1 MANETDFPTRGKVIK
16 VEDDRIVFAP
26 SNTSYEIELTTPAGR
41 YEGPQNI
48 LVEGVIRA
56 LGRKM
61 YTVPSGGG
69 WITPIF
75 GKPRIIQGHVRHID
89 ERYVVIDAGATFLV
103 KYPDGEGATSLSHGP
118 LRVGSMV
125 NFTLL
130 PGSTFE
136 FLGVAVLS

>member
-26 SNTSYEIELTTPAGR
+26 SNTTYELELVTPAGR
-41 YEGPQNI
+41 YDGPVNT

-56 LGRKM
+56 VGRKM

-69 WITPIF
+69 WITPIH
-75 GKPRIIQGHVRHID
+75 GNPRVIQGHVHHID
-89 ERYVVIDAGATFLV
+89 DRYVVINAGAKVLV
-103 KYPDGEGATSLSHGP
+103 KYPEGDGAISLSHGP
-118 LRVGSMV
+118 LRIGSMV

-136 FLGVAVLS
+136 FLGVAVLT